1 MDHAPAGKPSIAHE
15 GATDMTERADP
26 GAQERGAAEPG
37 TRSRRT
43 LHSRQWDFGQRD
55 GASLRRIRGGDGA
68 AVTDVGVSELK
79 SGNPVVLLL
88 RYQLAKDREAG

>member
-1 MDHAPAGKPSIAHE
+1 V
-15 GATDMTERADP
+15 R
-26 GAQERGAAEPG
+26 
-37 TRSRRT
+37 RSREHGRVVR

-79 SGNPVVLLL
+79 SGYPVVLVL
-88 RYQLAKDREAG
+88 RYQLAKDREVG